1 MKRKYS
7 DPLIFQAMMLSGSGI
22 DIGENSGQVTDP
34 DAPYPTPTP
43 TPTPANGGGLNVNSM
58 NVLQST
64 DEDLVIGES
73 ANTPPIVIDPIQAVP
88 ETKPESVIDVI
99 TGEETSSEAP
109 VTTE

>member
-34 DAPYPTPTP
+34 DAPMP
-43 TPTPANGGGLNVNSM
+43 TPTPANGNGLNVNSM

-64 DEDLVIGES
+64 DKDFVIGES
-73 ANTPPIVIDPIQAVP
+73 AETPPIVIDPNQAVP